1 MIILLASNIIT
12 IVLAFSLSTLLRF
25 GGFIHVHYNEYST
38 LIFVLSYSLII
49 LYFCNFFCRYI
60 YTEKLRLFF
69 NIIKLWFTAILFY
82 LVVGFLTKY
91 YFLIDSR
98 AFIIL
103 YFFLLLYFMII
114 CHLIIIPYL
123 LGLYYSFPSR
133 RVVCKFIGP
142 DEFKKDF
149 DNFITGY
156 SFLGFLP
163 SSSIGDESPEEMI
176 QEYFL
181 YSDAKHFS
189 ELYKEIRLALKDSK
203 PLHVVSKLFDE
214 LNLKWEWARVNGIP
228 VYIFRKRDNEHV
240 RKIIRRLIDIVG
252 AVVLMILLLPFFLII
267 AIAVKLDSKGPV
279 VYKQKR
285 CGQNGKQFIFYKF
298 RSMIDKK
305 NKDLKR
311 ELEFKNYL
319 ESKTNKGKVVDP
331 DEVTPVGSI
340 LRKTSIDELPQLWN
354 VLRGEIS
361 LVGPR
366 PSLPYEVK
374 YYKNWHKDRL
384 SIKPG
389 LTGLWQVYGRG
400 NMPCDH
406 SIFFD
411 LTYIINRSI
420 TLDMKL
426 IFLTIPAVFFGK
438 GAY

>member
-1 MIILLASNIIT
+1 MI
-12 IVLAFSLSTLLRF
+12 
-25 GGFIHVHYNEYST
+25 
-38 LIFVLSYSLII
+38 
-49 LYFCNFFCRYI
+49 
-60 YTEKLRLFF
+60 
-69 NIIKLWFTAILFY
+69 
-82 LVVGFLTKY
+82 
-91 YFLIDSR
+91 
-98 AFIIL
+98 
-103 YFFLLLYFMII
+103 M

-163 SSSIGDESPEEMI
+163 SSSIGDEPPEEMI

-214 LNLKWEWARVNGIP
+214 LNLKWEWARINGIP
-228 VYIFRKRDNEHV
+228 VYIFRKRDNEHA

-366 PSLPYEVK
+366 PPLPYEVK
-374 YYKNWHKDRL
+374 YYENWHKDRL